1 MGIMWCKSHSS
12 RKQRNLGGSVYHPEK
27 CEPSVNPMVFIPS
40 LIELIFL
47 GLVLQSWLHVQ
58 FFDRNGNANFRNYCI
73 ASTIWETKTIKWLAS
88 TKKKRLFVCL
98 LLLFDEEVDDG
109 KTNEEPRN
117 KTWIWPW
124 LPRRM
129 ERGLYHQLFQELAV
143 ENTCSFQELCEWIKN
158 VFFFG
163 G

>member
-1 MGIMWCKSHSS
+1 M
-12 RKQRNLGGSVYHPEK
+12 
-27 CEPSVNPMVFIPS
+27 
-40 LIELIFL
+40 
-47 GLVLQSWLHVQ
+47 Q
-58 FFDRNGNANFRNYCI
+58 FFYRNGNANFRNYCI

-109 KTNEEPRN
+109 KTNAEPRN

-143 ENTCSFQELCEWIKN
+143 ENTCSFQEFMRMDKECFFLRWIEKSFLP
-158 VFFFG
+158 VFLASTYQWCSSREG
-163 G
+163 IVNHHLNL